1 MSWYVVHTKSRQESR
16 ALVNLERQGYVCY
29 LPTITKKKVGR
40 VALELETEP
49 LFARYLFIELDSD
62 SNAKSWSPIRST
74 LGVSRLL
81 TFGIEPAKVPTAL
94 IEQLKAHEISL
105 KAAPQTPF
113 KSGDVVRI
121 REGAFAGVEAI
132 YQMDDGQAR
141 AMVLI
146 ELLHRPTRMA
156 VPLASLEVVD
166 SV

>member
-16 ALVNLERQGYVCY
+16 ALLNLERQGYACY

-49 LFARYLFIELDSD
+49 LFARYLFIELDSN
-62 SNAKSWSPIRST
+62 STAKSWSPIRST

-81 TFGIEPAKVPTAL
+81 TFGDEPAKVPTHL
-94 IEQLKAHEISL
+94 IEQLRAHELSL
-105 KAAPQTPF
+105 KESPQTPF

-121 REGAFAGVEAI
+121 REGAFAGMEAI
-132 YQMDDGQAR
+132 YQMDDGKAR

-146 ELLHRPTRMA
+146 ELLHRPTKMA
-156 VPLASLEVVD
+156 VPLTSLQMIG
-166 SV
+166 